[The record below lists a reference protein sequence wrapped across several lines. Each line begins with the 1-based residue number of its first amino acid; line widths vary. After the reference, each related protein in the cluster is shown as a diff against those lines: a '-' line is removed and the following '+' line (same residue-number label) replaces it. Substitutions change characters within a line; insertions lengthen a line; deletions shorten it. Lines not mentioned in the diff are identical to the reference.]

1 MRIIAIDPGTTQSAM
16 VVWDTRFNEFF
27 HKEIMSNEDMLRWL
41 RGFEGI
47 YDIVV
52 IEGIASYG
60 MPVGREIFKTCY
72 MIGRIMEIAHTYE
85 LVYRK
90 DIKMHFCGTTRAK
103 DSNIRQAL
111 IDRFGA
117 PGTKKNPNPIT
128 YGIKKD
134 LWSALAV
141 GIFYADIFQAIKNC

>member
-1 MRIIAIDPGTTQSAM
+1 MRIIAIDPGTTQSAII
-16 VVWDTRFNEFF
+16 VGDSLFREISQ
-27 HKEIMSNEDMLRWL
+27 KEILPNDSLLRSL
-41 RGFEGI
+41 RGFVGI

-60 MPVGREIFKTCY
+60 MPVGKTVFETCY

-85 LVYRK
+85 IVYRK

-103 DSNIRQAL
+103 DGNIRQAL
-111 IDRFGA
+111 IDRFGK

-141 GIFYADIFQAIKNC
+141 GVFYADTKASKNC